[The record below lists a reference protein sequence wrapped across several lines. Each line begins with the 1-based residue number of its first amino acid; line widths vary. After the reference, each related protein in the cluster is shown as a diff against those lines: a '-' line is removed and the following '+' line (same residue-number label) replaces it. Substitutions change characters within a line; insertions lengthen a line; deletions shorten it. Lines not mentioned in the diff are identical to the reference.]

1 MFDFKDATVENGNV
15 NNYLAPGIYKVKVS
29 EIKSGLSS
37 QKQSPY
43 IEFTVSDESGA
54 TCSQQYYLT
63 TIPGPSGKS
72 AWDISKNAI
81 LQIVMA
87 ATNSDEATAKA
98 KMPAA
103 SNQDELAAKLSTIL
117 VGKSFA
123 IHLAGEWV
131 NPQDTSKKSWVK
143 SVFGGYKFAVPSDR
157 ISELKHNPEK
167 HIKGTNASAAN
178 EEPTQNGVVVE
189 QPSW

>member
-15 NNYLAPGIYKVKVS
+15 NNYLAPGIHKVKVT

-43 IEFTVSDESGA
+43 IEFTVSDENNA

-63 TIPGPSGKS
+63 TTPGNSGKS

-87 ATNSDEATAKA
+87 ATNSDEATAKS
-98 KMPAA
+98 KMPTAN
-103 SNQDELAAKLSTIL
+103 NQDELAAKLSSML
-117 VGKSFA
+117 VGKQFA

-131 NPQDTSKKSWVK
+131 NPTDTSKKSWIK
-143 SVFGGYKFAVPSDR
+143 SVFGGYKFAVPTDR
-157 ISELKHNPEK
+157 IGELKHNPEK
-167 HIKGTNASAAN
+167 HIKGENASANSGNAP
-178 EEPTQNGVVVE
+178 EVVVSS
-189 QPSW
+189 PANW